1 MYEDEIVVMLGASV
15 PSESKS
21 KHLISVYKRVLS
33 QFRTLLSNKSIHK
46 YLLDFWSFVLFLYT
60 HLARM
65 IRKHYNVVWYL
76 VFTRTRFKKKTKK
89 CNMKNRRRSTNKW
102 RSVAAI
108 STAF

>member
-21 KHLISVYKRVLS
+21 KHLVSVYKRVLS

-65 IRKHYNVVWYL
+65 IRKRYNVVW
-76 VFTRTRFKKKTKK
+76 
-89 CNMKNRRRSTNKW
+89 
-102 RSVAAI
+102 
-108 STAF
+108 